1 MRSAPKTG
9 LPRSIKNS
17 VRVAKS
23 TPNTLW
29 GRLFD
34 QGCGAEI
41 IYIPFTFGFYL
52 SCLRISRILS
62 RSVVRTMVRK
72 KQSVPA
78 RSKRRSALVRP
89 VASRE
94 LAVELENRSD
104 GSDDDEL
111 TTLIVRGC
119 LIARD
124 AVFNVKDFLAEG
136 SRLALLAIKDCE
148 KELDQIERKIDE
160 QLPEAITRVGEAK
173 ARELL
178 ACLKFITDLERIGD
192 LAYSAVMQLQSRREK
207 LPAADARQLIEM
219 ASLLREMLEQ
229 IHQGFVKREVTYAQS
244 VLKSDPEV
252 DRLCHSLFHRHL
264 AEPNSPTGQKNFDI
278 LLAAQ
283 ALERIGDHAKNLA
296 EELYGLCEGRSL
308 RHNSRKLSTA

>member
-1 MRSAPKTG
+1 MARKQLT
-9 LPRSIKNS
+9 
-17 VRVAKS
+17 VRV
-23 TPNTLW
+23 
-29 GRLFD
+29 
-34 QGCGAEI
+34 
-41 IYIPFTFGFYL
+41 
-52 SCLRISRILS
+52 
-62 RSVVRTMVRK
+62 
-72 KQSVPA
+72 
-78 RSKRRSALVRP
+78 KRRSTSKRSRSAEPRP
-89 VASRE
+89 HPAQVHNSIRASHDE
-94 LAVELENRSD
+94 FVE
-104 GSDDDEL
+104 DEL
-111 TTLIVRGC
+111 SAEIVRGC

-124 AVFNVKDFLAEG
+124 AVFNVRDFLADG
-136 SRLALLAIKDCE
+136 SRLAFLAIKDCE

-160 QLPEAITRVGEAK
+160 QLPEAITRVSEAK

-207 LPAADARQLIEM
+207 LPAADSRQLMEM

-229 IHQGFVKREVTYAQS
+229 VHQGFVKREVSYAQK

-264 AEPNSPTGQKNFDI
+264 AEENSLTGPKNFDI

-296 EELYGLCEGRSL
+296 EELYGLAEGRSL
-308 RHNSRKLSTA
+308 RHNVRKLSTA